1 MSDTAAP
8 ISKSQA
14 IRAYLAEHP
23 DASTQAV
30 VEALAAQGIQTARDM
45 VCVMRDM
52 MGLLE
57 PRAAEPKMPPGHLGF
72 GECQQFYKLYA
83 ALGSYANSKLNIVPE
98 TPPDPEQFSSLSPII
113 RTNVRDAVY
122 AQPELIDQFVQENPH
137 HLSAAELA
145 IVAGWKHAVIGGFFV
160 FRYSKQYAVF
170 LTDKNPPKAY
180 GVLALASPFEELVG
194 PYLPVMVKGVLLPMN
209 GRIIYDGLLESYSI
223 SFGPGIRK
231 SLNKAFKQARESS
244 GIITSLPEGSSQRA
258 VKTKT
263 TSLKKPAATAG
274 PADVKAVLDTIVG
287 MTDDFC
293 RKHLNDEYAQLCR
306 KLAASLA
313 RKRPSPLLR
322 GGVEAWACGVIRTV
336 GWVNFLDDPNQ
347 KPHMKLPVID
357 RAFGVAESTGQG
369 KSRQIRKLL
378 RIGSFDPKWTLPSQL
393 DDNPKIWMVSVNGF
407 VLDVR
412 SAPRELQVQAYE
424 AGLIPYVPADRDSR

>member
-1 MSDTAAP
+1 
-8 ISKSQA
+8 
-14 IRAYLAEHP
+14 
-23 DASTQAV
+23 
-30 VEALAAQGIQTARDM
+30 
-45 VCVMRDM
+45 
-52 MGLLE
+52 
-57 PRAAEPKMPPGHLGF
+57 
-72 GECQQFYKLYA
+72 
-83 ALGSYANSKLNIVPE
+83 
-98 TPPDPEQFSSLSPII
+98 
-113 RTNVRDAVY
+113 
-122 AQPELIDQFVQENPH
+122 VQENPH

-231 SLNKAFKQARESS
+231 SLNKGFQQAKESS
-244 GIITSLPEGSSQRA
+244 GIITSLPEGCEEMGLAPSREREDTGNLADREVPVPFSSQPVPEGTAQPA
-258 VKTKT
+258 VKKQTL
-263 TSLKKPAATAG
+263 SCKKPAATGG
-274 PADVKAVLDTIVG
+274 PEDVKTVLDTVVR

-378 RIGSFDPKWTLPSQL
+378 KIGSFDPRWTLPSQL
-393 DDNPKIWMVSVNGF
+393 DDNPKVWMVSVNGF
-407 VLDVR
+407 VLDMRYVE
-412 SAPRELQVQAYE
+412 RELQVQAYE
-424 AGLIPYVPADRDSR
+424 AGLIPYVPADRDSQ